1 MGNRGLLETGLSSSL
16 LGSSFESALMLT
28 VILLRLER
36 VGGIEVILTSG
47 SIIEF

>member
-1 MGNRGLLETGLSSSL
+1 MGNSGLLETGLSSF
-16 LGSSFESALMLT
+16 LGSSLGSALMLT

-47 SIIEF
+47 SIIQF

>member
-1 MGNRGLLETGLSSSL
+1 MGNSGLLETGLSSSL
-16 LGSSFESALMLT
+16 GSSLGSALMLT